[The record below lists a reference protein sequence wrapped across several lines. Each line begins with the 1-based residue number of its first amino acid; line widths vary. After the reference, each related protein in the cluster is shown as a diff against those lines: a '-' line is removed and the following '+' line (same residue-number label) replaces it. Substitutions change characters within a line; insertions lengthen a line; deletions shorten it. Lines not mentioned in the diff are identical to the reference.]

1 MRKTDY
7 GRNGCVNIEDIERW
21 SVENPVEYEFL
32 EDLFNFAPDFIEK
45 HRAIIM
51 NTTNN
56 HPAYSPSQPPKNNF

>member
-7 GRNGCVNIEDIERW
+7 GRNGCINIEDIERW

-45 HRAIIM
+45 HRAVIV
-51 NTTNN
+51 NTGDS
-56 HPAYSPSQPPKNNF
+56 HQQYAPSRPASKNV